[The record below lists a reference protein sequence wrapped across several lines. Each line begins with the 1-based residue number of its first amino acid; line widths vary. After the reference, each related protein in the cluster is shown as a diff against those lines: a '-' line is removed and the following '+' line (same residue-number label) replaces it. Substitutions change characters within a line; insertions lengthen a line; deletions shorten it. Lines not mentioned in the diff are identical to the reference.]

1 MSEDLR
7 DELRRLKEELQRMK
21 EEIKELSKEETQKLT
36 PGIHIDLKGVR
47 DYVEDVVEGVMAG
60 ISGELERSV
69 FIGPRGIR
77 ILREPRKKEE
87 EKVDHRRVASIMSS
101 LGNEHRVRI
110 LQELVSGG
118 KYISEIQETLQ
129 EIATSTLSSH
139 LDILEEAGLVVQEKV
154 RGRYLI
160 TMPGR
165 IALRMASQIT
175 RLVERGFE

>member
-7 DELRRLKEELQRMK
+7 DELRRLKEELKRMK
-21 EEIKELSKEETQKLT
+21 EEIKELSKEEGKKPT
-36 PGIHIDLKGVR
+36 PGVHIDLSGVR
-47 DYVEDVVEGVMAG
+47 NYVEDVVEGVMAG

-69 FIGPRGIR
+69 FIGPKGIR
-77 ILREPRKKEE
+77 ILREPEKKEE
-87 EKVDHRRVASIMSS
+87 VRADPIRVASIMSS

-118 KYISEIQETLQ
+118 KYISEIQEKLQ

-175 RLVERGFE
+175 RLVEKDFE